1 MAYSELKKTYYMLD
15 TKQSP
20 VKQTMGGP
28 SEREYREKLN
38 KILENAGNRAKD
50 VREKFM
56 HIQKIKVEALKKTE
70 EIKRSADQEIDKAMM
85 EITKSQDLAIE
96 SKERLQME
104 ISNLRNNV
112 NQTYTDLKNRISETI
127 VPT

>member
-1 MAYSELKKTYYMLD
+1 
-15 TKQSP
+15 
-20 VKQTMGGP
+20 MGGP